1 MTVLWTRN
9 EAAKA
14 TGGRHGDAD
23 WAATGVSIDSRTL
36 KPGDLFVALAG
47 PNFDGHEYVAAALA
61 AGAAAALVH
70 RIPEGCDT
78 ARLLIVPDTLAGL
91 GALGA
96 FARARTSA
104 RIIGVTGS
112 VGKTSA
118 KEMLKRVLSD
128 QGATHASE
136 GSLNNHWGVPLSLA
150 RMPADCAFAILEMGM
165 NHAGELTP
173 LSLLARPHVAV
184 VTTVEAVH
192 CEFFASIAEIADA
205 KAEIFA
211 GLEAGGTVVLNRDNP
226 FFERLSAAA
235 RAAGAGRVDSFGWHI
250 ESAAR
255 LLDCAL
261 DPKNSS
267 VFALVGDDTVA
278 YRLSV
283 PGLQWV
289 MNSLCVLLAARAAGA
304 DLARAAASLAHMQPP
319 HGRGERFCLALPGGS
334 VEIIDESYNA
344 SPVSM
349 RAAFHTLALAKPAK
363 GARRIAVLGDML
375 ELGAHAESLH
385 ASLAAPLAER
395 GIDLVFTAGAHMR
408 TLHEALPPSLRGGHA
423 DSSDLLAPRVKA
435 SLLPGDVVMVK
446 GSAGSRMGRVVKVL
460 LGEA

>member
-1 MTVLWTRN
+1 
-9 EAAKA
+9 
-14 TGGRHGDAD
+14 
-23 WAATGVSIDSRTL
+23 
-36 KPGDLFVALAG
+36 
-47 PNFDGHEYVAAALA
+47 
-61 AGAAAALVH
+61 
-70 RIPEGCDT
+70 
-78 ARLLIVPDTLAGL
+78 
-91 GALGA
+91 
-96 FARARTSA
+96 
-104 RIIGVTGS
+104 
-112 VGKTSA
+112 
-118 KEMLKRVLSD
+118 
-128 QGATHASE
+128 
-136 GSLNNHWGVPLSLA
+136 
-150 RMPADCAFAILEMGM
+150 
-165 NHAGELTP
+165 
-173 LSLLARPHVAV
+173 
-184 VTTVEAVH
+184 
-192 CEFFASIAEIADA
+192 EFFASIAEIADA
-205 KAEIFA
+205 KAEIFV
-211 GLEAGGTVVLNRDNP
+211 GLEPGGTVVLNRDNP

-363 GARRIAVLGDML
+363 GARRIA
-375 ELGAHAESLH
+375 ELGAHAEALH
-385 ASLAAPLAER
+385 AALAAPLAER
-395 GIDLVFTAGAHMR
+395 GIDLVFTAGARMR
-408 TLHEALPPSLRGGHA
+408 TLHEALPKSQRGGHA
-423 DSSDLLAPRVKA
+423 ESSDLLAPAVKA
-435 SLLPGDVVMVK
+435 ALLPGDVVMVK